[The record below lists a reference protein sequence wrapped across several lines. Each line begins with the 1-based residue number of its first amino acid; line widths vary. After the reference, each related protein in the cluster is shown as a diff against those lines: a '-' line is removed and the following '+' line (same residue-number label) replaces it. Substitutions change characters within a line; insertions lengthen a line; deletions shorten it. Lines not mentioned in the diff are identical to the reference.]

1 MGFREKKRACEEK
14 DNVII
19 IACCQ
24 KLRSLRARK
33 GSLNLA
39 TMELLLWNSDFEK
52 CNLSKTQEILVEG

>member
-1 MGFREKKRACEEK
+1 VGFHEKKRACEER

-19 IACCQ
+19 IECCQ

-39 TMELLLWNSDFEK
+39 TIELPVTEK
-52 CNLSKTQEILVEG
+52 CSLSKSQEILVEGL